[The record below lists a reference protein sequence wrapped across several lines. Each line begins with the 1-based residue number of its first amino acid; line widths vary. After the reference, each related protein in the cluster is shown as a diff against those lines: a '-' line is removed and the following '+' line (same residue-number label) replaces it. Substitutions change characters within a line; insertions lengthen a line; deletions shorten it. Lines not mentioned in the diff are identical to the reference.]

1 MQEHLTRSPSSIKA
15 LGFYGKPCLLLLFV
29 TATIFVSE
37 LFIMLFLEYL
47 PPLTKY
53 QEAIF
58 DATLLSIIVFPPLY
72 FLFFKPLITYI
83 SIRQRAEEEKN
94 TLITELHAA
103 LAEVKTLKGI
113 IPICSY
119 CKKIRD
125 DEGVWSQLEAYI
137 YSHSSAEFSHGLC
150 PDCYQKQLELLEIK
164 YHEIHRTNC
173 SIELANC
180 EDQ

>member
-1 MQEHLTRSPSSIKA
+1 MPKHLASSPSSTKA
-15 LGFYGKPCLLLLFV
+15 LGVYGKPSHLLLFV
-29 TATIFVSE
+29 VVTIFVSE
-37 LFIMLFLEYL
+37 WCIMIFLEYL
-47 PPLTKY
+47 PPLTNY
-53 QEAIF
+53 QEALF
-58 DATLLSIIVFPPLY
+58 DATLLSIIVFPSLY

-83 SIRQRAEEEKN
+83 SIRQRAEDEKN

-125 DEGVWSQLEAYI
+125 DEGVWKQLEAYI

-150 PDCYQKQLELLEIK
+150 PECYKKQLEVLAIK
-164 YHEIHRTNC
+164 YDEIHRTN
-173 SIELANC
+173 SSVGPENGT
-180 EDQ
+180 DQ